1 MDIGRVEDVQKLGI
15 TESFH
20 LKRQVLLSASEA
32 AEMILRVKDKADAQA
47 NLANRI
53 VRTVERADQMI
64 QSLLDLSR
72 LKAGQLIPLEFES
85 CDLRGVIARTIED
98 LAFRYKDTGKIESD
112 VASGEVL
119 GNWSREGMR
128 RALENLVNNAF
139 KYGEPGTPVRVE
151 LRTFSDHVTLSVHNR
166 GEPIAEAAMGKLFDA
181 FQRATTTAEGWGIG
195 LAVVKSVVDSH
206 GGVVKV
212 ESSRKKGTSFTLD
225 LPIRQASEG
234 VTPRS
239 LRTVLPI
246 SQPVGS
252 KKTL

>member
-1 MDIGRVEDVQKLGI
+1 M
-15 TESFH
+15 
-20 LKRQVLLSASEA
+20 
-32 AEMILRVKDKADAQA
+32 
-47 NLANRI
+47 
-53 VRTVERADQMI
+53 
-64 QSLLDLSR
+64 
-72 LKAGQLIPLEFES
+72 
-85 CDLRGVIARTIED
+85 
-98 LAFRYKDTGKIESD
+98 
-112 VASGEVL
+112 
-119 GNWSREGMR
+119 
-128 RALENLVNNAF
+128 NNAF

-181 FQRATTTAEGWGIG
+181 FQKATTTAEGWGIG